1 MCHPMYKRL
10 QRVEK
15 KMHFTISLQ
24 CGYENKPIVWRHEKV
39 KKTSMF
45 SLSKK
50 D

>member
-1 MCHPMYKRL
+1 MPSDV
-10 QRVEK
+10 QEITTGWK